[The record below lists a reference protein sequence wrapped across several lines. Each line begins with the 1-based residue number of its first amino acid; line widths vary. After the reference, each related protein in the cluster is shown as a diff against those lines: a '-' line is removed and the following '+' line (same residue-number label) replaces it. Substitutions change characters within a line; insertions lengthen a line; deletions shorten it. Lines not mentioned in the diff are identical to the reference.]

1 MSAPDRP
8 GSREGVNRRSLSAA
22 SLRSRLSA
30 VVADWRAQLLLV
42 ALLLLVAPLFSPG
55 TLQIASF
62 VLVAAIFAQS
72 INLLTGLAGQISLGH
87 AGFFGIGAYC
97 TGVLV
102 KTHGLDVALGVPAA
116 VLLAGLTGWLLS
128 FPANRVRDVY
138 LAMMTL
144 GFGMVFFEV
153 VREWNGVTGGTMGL
167 PGVPSAALRTL
178 TILGVGVDGLGYF
191 QLLLFLSA
199 GVILLV
205 RNLAQSRVGR
215 AFYAIH
221 VSEVAAGSI
230 GIPAGRIKQLA
241 YALSGALAGLAGAL
255 YAHLVGYLGPESFAL
270 PRSIEV
276 LVIAIVGGLGS
287 IAGQVLSATLFT
299 FLPERLQIFAEWQFI
314 AYGLILTFSLLVLP
328 RGIGGLLFEPPRFI
342 KPRALTR
349 AAALRADATALRP
362 EGRDAALEAEGITM
376 RFGGLVAV
384 DDVSLRL
391 EPGRI
396 TALVGPNGSGK
407 STFVNVVSGIYR
419 PSAGRVRFAGRDIT
433 GLPDHQVAAAGVVR
447 TFQDP
452 RLVPHFTV
460 RENLLL
466 GAHQRLRHS
475 GLAAA
480 LALPGA
486 IAEEAEQLALVEA
499 VLALS
504 DLTEVADRPI
514 DTLPYGTR
522 RMAEVGRALLA
533 RPRII
538 LLDEPAAG
546 LSEAEMERLSQLIRD
561 MKAMGLAI
569 LLIDHHMDFLAELVD
584 EVVVLDS
591 GRMIYR
597 GDIAGMRS
605 DAQVIA
611 AYLGDEAVHA

>member
-1 MSAPDRP
+1 MNA
-8 GSREGVNRRSLSAA
+8 
-22 SLRSRLSA
+22 LRSRLSA
-30 VVADWRAQLLLV
+30 AVADWRVQAALV
-42 ALLLLVAPLFSPG
+42 LALLLAAPLLSPG

-97 TGVLV
+97 TGILV
-102 KTHGLDVALGVPAA
+102 KTHGLDVTLGVPAA

-153 VREWNGVTGGTMGL
+153 VREWNELTGGTMGL

-178 TILGVGVDGLGYF
+178 SILGVKVDGLRYF
-191 QLLLFLSA
+191 QLVLVLTA
-199 GVILLV
+199 GVMLLV
-205 RNLAQSRVGR
+205 RNLTQSRIGR
-215 AFYAIH
+215 AFYAIQ

-230 GIPAGRIKQLA
+230 GIPAGRTKQLA

-287 IAGQVLSATLFT
+287 IAGQVLSAALFT

-328 RGIGGLLFEPPRFI
+328 RGIGGLLFDPPRFI
-342 KPRALTR
+342 KPRALAR
-349 AAALRADATALRP
+349 ATSLRADATALRP
-362 EGRDAALEAEGITM
+362 DGDGTALDAEGITM

-407 STFVNVVSGIYR
+407 STFVNVVTGIYR
-419 PSAGRVRFAGRDIT
+419 PAAGRVRFGGQDIT
-433 GLPDHQVAAAGVVR
+433 GLPDHQVARAGVVR

-466 GAHQRLRHS
+466 GAHRQLHHS
-475 GLAAA
+475 GLAAT
-480 LALPGA
+480 LALPGG
-486 IAEEAEQLALVEA
+486 IAEEAAQLALVEA

-533 RPRII
+533 RPRVI

-546 LSEAEMERLSQLIRD
+546 LSETEMDRLAQLIRD

-597 GDIAGMRS
+597 GDIAGMRG

-611 AYLGDEAVHA
+611 AYLGDEAAHA

>member
-1 MSAPDRP
+1 MSATR
-8 GSREGVNRRSLSAA
+8 GVL
-22 SLRSRLSA
+22 SRL
-30 VVADWRAQLLLV
+30 VAHPLFMAALV
-42 ALLLLVAPLFSPG
+42 ALLFVGARWMSSG
-55 TLQIASF
+55 TVQIATF
-62 VLVAAIFAQS
+62 VLIAAIFAQS

-97 TGVLV
+97 SGVLV
-102 KTHGLDVALGVPAA
+102 KSWGLDVAAAVPVS
-116 VLLAGLTGWLLS
+116 VLLAAAVGWLLS
-128 FPANRVRDVY
+128 FPAGRVREVY

-153 VREWNGVTGGTMGL
+153 VREWNDVTGGTMGL

-178 TILGVGVDGLGYF
+178 TILGVKVDGVAYF
-191 QLLLFLSA
+191 QVVLVATALVLA
-199 GVILLV
+199 LV
-205 RNLAQSRVGR
+205 RNITQSRIGR
-215 AFYAIH
+215 AFFAIQ
-221 VSEVAAGSI
+221 VGEVAAGSI
-230 GIPAGRIKQLA
+230 GIPAGATKQLA
-241 YALSGALAGLAGAL
+241 YAISGALAGLAGGF

-276 LVIAIVGGLGS
+276 LVVAIVGGLGS
-287 IAGQVLSATLFT
+287 IAGQVLSAALFT
-299 FLPERLQIFAEWQFI
+299 VLPERLQVFAEWQFI
-314 AYGLILTFSLLVLP
+314 AYGLILTVSLVVLP

-342 KPRALTR
+342 KARALKR
-349 AAALRADATALRP
+349 AASLRADTGELRP
-362 EGRDAALEAEGITM
+362 QAAGGQGVGSLVAEGVTM

-419 PSAGRVRFAGRDIT
+419 PSTGRVSFAGRDIT
-433 GLPDHQVAAAGVVR
+433 GLPDHRIAAARVVR

-466 GAHQRLRHS
+466 GAHRLLRHS

-480 LALPGA
+480 LGLPSA
-486 IAEEAEQLALVEA
+486 VEEEARHLAMVRA
-499 VLALS
+499 VLALA
-504 DLTEVADRPI
+504 DLTDLADRPL

-533 RPRII
+533 RPRVI

-546 LSEAEMERLSQLIRD
+546 LSEAEMERLARLIRD

-569 LLIDHHMDFLAELVD
+569 LLIDHHMDFLADLVD

-591 GRMIYR
+591 GRVIYR
-597 GDIAGMRS
+597 GDIPGMRR
-605 DAQVIA
+605 DPQVIA
-611 AYLGDEAVHA
+611 AYLGDEAATTPVTHAHA

>member
-1 MSAPDRP
+1 M
-8 GSREGVNRRSLSAA
+8 NRLRAFLSA
-22 SLRSRLSA
+22 L
-30 VVADWRAQLLLV
+30 VADWRLQALLV
-42 ALLLLVAPLFSPG
+42 LALLLGAPLLSPG
-55 TLQIASF
+55 TVQIASF
-62 VLVAAIFAQS
+62 VLIAAIFAQS

-97 TGVLV
+97 TGALV
-102 KTHGLDVALGVPAA
+102 KTHGLDVTLGVPLA
-116 VLLAGLTGWLLS
+116 VLLAGVAGWLLS
-128 FPANRVRDVY
+128 FPAKRVRDVY

-153 VREWNGVTGGTMGL
+153 VREWNSVTGGTMGL

-178 TILGVGVDGLGYF
+178 SILGVKVDGLAYF
-191 QLLLFLSA
+191 QLLLLITA
-199 GVILLV
+199 GTMLMV
-205 RNLAQSRVGR
+205 RNLTQSRIGR

-221 VSEVAAGSI
+221 ISEIAAGSI
-230 GIPAGRIKQLA
+230 GIPAGATKQLA

-299 FLPERLQIFAEWQFI
+299 FLPERLQVFAEWQFI
-314 AYGLILTFSLLVLP
+314 AYGLILTFSLIILP
-328 RGIGGLLFEPPRFI
+328 KGIGGLLFEAPRFI
-342 KPRALTR
+342 RPRARAR
-349 AAALRADATALRP
+349 AASLHANAAMLRP
-362 EGRDAALEAEGITM
+362 ADQGAALEAERITM

-407 STFVNVVSGIYR
+407 STLVNVITGIYR

-433 GLPDHQVAAAGVVR
+433 GLADHQVAAAGVVR

-466 GAHQRLRHS
+466 GAHRQLRHS
-475 GLAAA
+475 GVAAV

-486 IAEEAEQLALVEA
+486 TAEEAQQLALVEA
-499 VLALS
+499 VLALA
-504 DLTEVADRPI
+504 DLTAVADRPI

-533 RPRII
+533 RPQVI

-546 LSEAEMERLSQLIRD
+546 LSEPEMERLTQLIRD

-569 LLIDHHMDFLAELVD
+569 LLIDHHMDFLADLVD
-584 EVVVLDS
+584 DVVVLDS

-597 GDIAGMRS
+597 GDIAGMRG

-611 AYLGDEAVHA
+611 AYLGDEAAHA

>member
-1 MSAPDRP
+1 MT
-8 GSREGVNRRSLSAA
+8 
-22 SLRSRLSA
+22 A
-30 VVADWRAQLLLV
+30 VRAWLTALVADWRFQL
-42 ALLLLVAPLFSPG
+42 ALLALLMAGATQLSPG
-55 TLQIASF
+55 TVQIASF

-97 TGVLV
+97 TGILV
-102 KTHGLDVALGVPAA
+102 KSHGLDVALSVPAA

-178 TILGVGVDGLGYF
+178 TILGLPVTGLQYF
-191 QLLLFLSA
+191 QLMLLVTA

-205 RNLAQSRVGR
+205 RNLTQSRIGR

-221 VSEVAAGSI
+221 VSEIAAGSI
-230 GIPAGRIKQLA
+230 GIPVGATKQLA

-287 IAGQVLSATLFT
+287 IAGQVISAIIFT
-299 FLPERLQIFAEWQFI
+299 FLPERLQVFAEWQFI

-328 RGIGGLLFEPPRFI
+328 KGIGGLLFQPPRFI
-342 KPRALTR
+342 RRSALAR
-349 AAALRADATALRP
+349 SMAPRADASMLRP
-362 EGRDAALEAEGITM
+362 DATGAALEAEGITM

-407 STFVNVVSGIYR
+407 STFVNVATGIYT
-419 PSAGRVRFAGRDIT
+419 PSAGRVRFGDADIT
-433 GLPDHQVAAAGVVR
+433 GLPDHKVAAAGVVR

-466 GAHQRLRHS
+466 GAHRQLHHS
-475 GLAAA
+475 GLAAV

-486 IAEEAEQLALVEA
+486 TREEAAQLALVNA
-499 VLALS
+499 VLALA
-504 DLTEVADRPI
+504 DLQDVADRPI

-533 RPRII
+533 RPRVIM
-538 LLDEPAAG
+538 LDEPAAG
-546 LSEAEMERLSQLIRD
+546 LSEAEMLRLGQLIRD

-569 LLIDHHMDFLAELVD
+569 LLIEHHMDFLADLVD
-584 EVVVLDS
+584 DVVVLDG
-591 GRMIYR
+591 GRVIYH

-611 AYLGDEAVHA
+611 AYLGDEAIHA

>member
-1 MSAPDRP
+1 MSASDRSS
-8 GSREGVNRRSLSAA
+8 GGEGVQWRGTSAA

-30 VVADWRAQLLLV
+30 LVADWRAQLLLV
-42 ALLLLVAPLFSPG
+42 VALLLAAPLFSPG

-62 VLVAAIFAQS
+62 VLVAAMFAQS
-72 INLLTGLAGQISLGH
+72 INLLTGLAGQMSLGH

-97 TGVLV
+97 TGVVV
-102 KTHGLDVALGVPAA
+102 KTYGLDVALGVPSAT
-116 VLLAGLTGWLLS
+116 LLAGLTGWLLS

-178 TILGVGVDGLGYF
+178 TIVGFKVDGPGYF
-191 QLLLFLSA
+191 QLLLLIAA

-205 RNLAQSRVGR
+205 RNLTQSRIGR

-230 GIPAGRIKQLA
+230 GIPAGLTKQLA

-287 IAGQVLSATLFT
+287 IAGQVLSAALFT
-299 FLPERLQIFAEWQFI
+299 FLPERLQVFAEWQFI

-342 KPRALTR
+342 KPRALAR
-349 AAALRADATALRP
+349 AAALRADATALRT
-362 EGRDAALEAEGITM
+362 EGQDAALEAEGITM

-391 EPGRI
+391 APGRI

-407 STFVNVVSGIYR
+407 STFVNVVTGIYR

-466 GAHQRLRHS
+466 GAHRQLRHS

-480 LALPGA
+480 LALPSA
-486 IAEEAEQLALVEA
+486 TAEEAQQLALVEV
-499 VLALS
+499 VLELS
-504 DLTEVADRPI
+504 DLAAVADRPI

-533 RPRII
+533 RPRVI

-546 LSEAEMERLSQLIRD
+546 LSEAEMERLSRLIRD
-561 MKAMGLAI
+561 MKGIGLAV

-597 GDIAGMRS
+597 GDIAGMRG

-611 AYLGDEAVHA
+611 AYLGDEAAHA

>member
-1 MSAPDRP
+1 M
-8 GSREGVNRRSLSAA
+8 
-22 SLRSRLSA
+22 
-30 VVADWRAQLLLV
+30 
-42 ALLLLVAPLFSPG
+42 
-55 TLQIASF
+55 
-62 VLVAAIFAQS
+62 
-72 INLLTGLAGQISLGH
+72 
-87 AGFFGIGAYC
+87 
-97 TGVLV
+97 LV
-102 KTHGLDVALGVPAA
+102 KTHGLDVTIGVPLA
-116 VLLAGLTGWLLS
+116 VLLAGVAGWLLS
-128 FPANRVRDVY
+128 FPAKRVRDVY

-153 VREWNGVTGGTMGL
+153 VREWNSVTGGTMGL

-178 TILGVGVDGLGYF
+178 TILGIKVDGLAYF
-191 QLLLFLSA
+191 QLLLLITA
-199 GVILLV
+199 ATMLAV
-205 RNLAQSRVGR
+205 RNLTQSRIGR

-221 VSEVAAGSI
+221 ISEIAAGSI
-230 GIPAGRIKQLA
+230 GIPAGATKQWA
-241 YALSGALAGLAGAL
+241 YALSGGLAGLAGAL

-299 FLPERLQIFAEWQFI
+299 FLPERLQVFAEWQFI
-314 AYGLILTFSLLVLP
+314 AYGLILTFSLMLLP
-328 RGIGGLLFEPPRFI
+328 KGIGGLLFEAPRFI
-342 KPRALTR
+342 RPGARAR
-349 AAALRADATALRP
+349 AGALHADAAMLRP
-362 EGRDAALEAEGITM
+362 TDQGAALEAERITM

-407 STFVNVVSGIYR
+407 STLVNVITGIYR
-419 PSAGRVRFAGRDIT
+419 PSAGQVRFAGRDIT
-433 GLPDHQVAAAGVVR
+433 GLADHQVAAAGVVR

-466 GAHQRLRHS
+466 GAHRQLRHS
-475 GLAAA
+475 GVAAV
-480 LALPGA
+480 LALPSA
-486 IAEEAEQLALVEA
+486 TAEEASQLALVEA
-499 VLALS
+499 VLALA
-504 DLTEVADRPI
+504 DLTAVADRPI

-533 RPRII
+533 RPRVI

-546 LSEAEMERLSQLIRD
+546 LSEPEMERLTQLIRD

-569 LLIDHHMDFLAELVD
+569 LLIDHHMDFLADLVD
-584 EVVVLDS
+584 DVVVLDS

-597 GDIAGMRS
+597 GDIAGMRG

-611 AYLGDEAVHA
+611 AYLGDEAAHA

>member
-1 MSAPDRP
+1 MNA
-8 GSREGVNRRSLSAA
+8 
-22 SLRSRLSA
+22 LRSRLSA
-30 VVADWRAQLLLV
+30 VVADWRAKCVLV
-42 ALLLLVAPLFSPG
+42 LALLLAAPLLSPG
-55 TLQIASF
+55 TLQIATF

-97 TGVLV
+97 TGILV
-102 KTHGLDVALGVPAA
+102 KTHGLDVTLGLPAA

-144 GFGMVFFEV
+144 GFGMVFFEL
-153 VREWNGVTGGTMGL
+153 VREWNELTGGTMGL

-178 TILGVGVDGLGYF
+178 TILGVKVDGLRYF
-191 QLLLFLSA
+191 QLVLLLTA
-199 GVILLV
+199 GVMLLV
-205 RNLAQSRVGR
+205 RNLTQSRIGR
-215 AFYAIH
+215 AFYAIQI
-221 VSEVAAGSI
+221 SEVAAGSI
-230 GIPAGRIKQLA
+230 GIPAGRTKQLA

-299 FLPERLQIFAEWQFI
+299 FLPERLQVFAEWQFI

-342 KPRALTR
+342 EPRALAR
-349 AAALRADATALRP
+349 AARLRADATALRP
-362 EGRDAALEAEGITM
+362 EGAGTALEAEGITM

-407 STFVNVVSGIYR
+407 STFVNVVTGIYR
-419 PSAGRVRFAGRDIT
+419 PTAGRVRFAGHDIT

-466 GAHQRLRHS
+466 GAHRQLRHG

-486 IAEEAEQLALVEA
+486 IAEEAGQLALVEA

-533 RPRII
+533 RPRVI

-546 LSEAEMERLSQLIRD
+546 LSEAEMERLAQLIRD

-591 GRMIYR
+591 GCMIYR
-597 GDIAGMRS
+597 GDIAGMRG

-611 AYLGDEAVHA
+611 AYLGDEAAHA

>member
-1 MSAPDRP
+1 M
-8 GSREGVNRRSLSAA
+8 NRLRAFLSA
-22 SLRSRLSA
+22 L
-30 VVADWRAQLLLV
+30 VADWRLQALLV
-42 ALLLLVAPLFSPG
+42 LALLLGAPLLSPG
-55 TLQIASF
+55 TVQIASF
-62 VLVAAIFAQS
+62 VLIAAIFAQS

-97 TGVLV
+97 TGALV
-102 KTHGLDVALGVPAA
+102 KTHGLDVTLGVPMA
-116 VLLAGLTGWLLS
+116 VLLAGVAGWLLS
-128 FPANRVRDVY
+128 FPAKRVRDVY

-153 VREWNGVTGGTMGL
+153 VREWNSVTGGTMGL

-178 TILGVGVDGLGYF
+178 SILGVKVDGLAYF
-191 QLLLFLSA
+191 QLLLLITA
-199 GVILLV
+199 GTMLMV
-205 RNLAQSRVGR
+205 RNLTQSRIGR

-221 VSEVAAGSI
+221 ISEIAAGSI
-230 GIPAGRIKQLA
+230 GIPAGATKQLA

-299 FLPERLQIFAEWQFI
+299 FLPERLQVFAEWQFI
-314 AYGLILTFSLLVLP
+314 AYGLILTFSLIILP
-328 RGIGGLLFEPPRFI
+328 KGIGGLLFEPPRFI
-342 KPRALTR
+342 RPRARAR
-349 AAALRADATALRP
+349 AAMLRADAAMLRP
-362 EGRDAALEAEGITM
+362 ADQGAALEAERITM

-407 STFVNVVSGIYR
+407 STLVNVITGIYR

-433 GLPDHQVAAAGVVR
+433 GLADHQVAAAGVVR

-466 GAHQRLRHS
+466 GAHRQLRHS
-475 GLAAA
+475 GVAAV

-486 IAEEAEQLALVEA
+486 TAEEAQQLALVEA
-499 VLALS
+499 VLALA
-504 DLTEVADRPI
+504 DLTAMADRPI

-533 RPRII
+533 RPQVI

-546 LSEAEMERLSQLIRD
+546 LSEPEMERLTQLIRD

-569 LLIDHHMDFLAELVD
+569 LLIDHHMDFLADLVD
-584 EVVVLDS
+584 DVVVLDS

-597 GDIAGMRS
+597 GDIAGMRG

-611 AYLGDEAVHA
+611 AYLGDEAAHA